1 MKYNLNNERQMRA
14 LTGLD
19 KEKFLRLVETFEKEF
34 EEERKRAYEEGKKEG
49 RRQRKS
55 GGGRKGKL
63 PTMRDKLFF
72 VLVYLKSYP
81 TFDVLGGIFNMSRQK
96 ACENIHKLLPI
107 VYKTLMKMGVMPDRE
122 FNSPEELKEAMEDV
136 EKILL
141 DATERPHQRPKD
153 AEKQKEMYSG
163 KKKAHTGKNT
173 ILGTKEKVVI
183 YVGGTVSG
191 KNHDYG
197 TFKKEF
203 PVEESWLEGQKV
215 MGDSGYQ
222 GMDKDY
228 KEGEVEIPKKRPR
241 KSKKNPKPELTK
253 EEKES
258 NREQSRERIK
268 IEHAIGGIKRY
279 HILINKFRNRIDG
292 MFDNVMAIC
301 TGLWN
306 FFLFEQGNV
315 MV

>member
-1 MKYNLNNERQMRA
+1 MRG

-19 KEKFLRLVETFEKEF
+19 KEKFLKLLEAFKKAF
-34 EEERKRAYEEGKKEG
+34 KEEEERAYEEGKKSG
-49 RRQRKS
+49 KRQRKS

-63 PTMRDKLFF
+63 PTMQDKLFF
-72 VLVYLKSYP
+72 VLLYLKSYP
-81 TFDVLGGIFNMSRQK
+81 TFVVLGAAFDMSRQK
-96 ACENIHKLLPI
+96 ACKNIHKLLPI
-107 VYKTLMKMGVMPDRE
+107 LYKTLMSLGVMPDRK
-122 FNSPEELKEAMEDV
+122 FSSPEELKEAMEDV
-136 EKILL
+136 EKILV

-153 AEKQKEMYSG
+153 QEKQKEMYSG

-183 YVGGTVSG
+183 YVGGTVPGS
-191 KNHDYG
+191 NHDYG

-203 PVEESWLEGQKV
+203 PIEEPWLEGQKV

-228 KEGEVEIPKKRPR
+228 EEGEVEIPKKKPR

-253 EEKES
+253 EEKAR

-268 IEHAIGGIKRY
+268 IEHSIGGIKRY
-279 HILINKFRNRIDG
+279 HILINKFRNRVEG
-292 MFDNVMAIC
+292 MFDNVMVIC

-306 FFLFEQGNV
+306 FFLFEKGGLIT
-315 MV
+315 

>member
-1 MKYNLNNERQMRA
+1 MRA

-19 KEKFLRLVETFEKEF
+19 KEKFLRLLEIFKKVF
-34 EEERKRAYEEGKKEG
+34 EEKRKRAYEEGKKEG
-49 RRQRKS
+49 TRQRKS

-63 PTMRDKLFF
+63 PTIKDKLFF
-72 VLVYLKSYP
+72 ALVYLKSYP
-81 TFDVLGGIFNMSRQK
+81 TFDVLGGTFNMSRQK

-107 VYKTLMKMGVMPDRE
+107 LYKTLMTLGVMPDRE
-122 FNSPEELKEAMEDV
+122 FDSPEELKEAMEDV
-136 EKILL
+136 EKILV

-153 AEKQKEMYSG
+153 EEKQKEMYSG

-191 KNHDYG
+191 RNHDYG

-228 KEGEVEIPKKRPR
+228 EEGEVEIPKKKPR
-241 KSKKNPKPELTK
+241 KSKNNPKPELTK
-253 EEKES
+253 EEKER

-268 IEHAIGGIKRY
+268 IEHAIGGVKRY
-279 HILINKFRNRIDG
+279 HILINKFRNRIDRY
-292 MFDNVMAIC
+292 V
-301 TGLWN
+301 
-306 FFLFEQGNV
+306 
-315 MV
+315 